1 VASPE
6 TTDTSL
12 TLMPVERMLLSELIR
27 QRGELVAP
35 IQQRIDAALMA
46 IADRLGVDPNEML
59 VNPETG
65 AITLRPQVVT
75 PSSFDIEE
83 IS

>member
-1 VASPE
+1 MS
-6 TTDTSL
+6 TTETSL

-27 QRGELVAP
+27 QRSELIAP
-35 IQQRIDAALMA
+35 LQQRIDAALMA
-46 IADRLGVDPNEML
+46 IADRLGVDPSEML

-75 PSSFDIEE
+75 PNGHDIEE
-83 IS
+83 IG